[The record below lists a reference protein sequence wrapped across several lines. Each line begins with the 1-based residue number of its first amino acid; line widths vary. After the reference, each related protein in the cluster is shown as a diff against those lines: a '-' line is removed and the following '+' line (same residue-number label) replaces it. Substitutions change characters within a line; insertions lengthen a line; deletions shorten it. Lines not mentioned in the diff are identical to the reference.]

1 MKARFFAIAAMV
13 LGMVSCAKDFAPE
26 ANYGGE
32 VDFTLAVSAP
42 ELAVTRA
49 GDDTDADGKVD
60 SHNSAY
66 GAIDYLTDADWNGVN
81 LRYILEVYDVADDY
95 TNATPIKDRQVKI
108 VDKYEPVKF
117 ELRLA
122 PKRNYHFVV
131 FADFVG
137 GTVTDETPT
146 VDAQKDLGAHHVIG
160 ATLGDITIKNDKI
173 NDECAD
179 AYFGTLDYNPS
190 HNTHNNN
197 LADQKPLI
205 LKRPYSKV
213 RVVATDLA
221 ELNLNVDP
229 ASVQVVY
236 NAPHAT
242 AFNAVNG
249 TISSFTSE
257 KLFEGDYNELYKDV
271 KPVGLSNHFYTDGYD
286 AKTDT
291 SKSGVERHTHMTLF
305 TDYILA
311 TDEQETIQFT
321 MTVFD
326 KKLEDPTKQPIKTTA
341 FNTQIP
347 VQRNYLTTIIGNV
360 LTTATEIEVSID
372 DNFAN
377 GVEDAPFYVEIWDG
391 KSKNEPKFNAET
403 NTYYVGRASE
413 LAWIAD
419 YVNAGNT
426 LEGATVE
433 VVGPIDLNC
442 EPWTPIGY
450 GTSFNGTFNG
460 NGWTIANLCY
470 RGKEAGDWCVGL
482 FGCIDGATIKNVS
495 LYNID
500 IYVDGGCFGALVG
513 VSDNAITIDNVTVE
527 GLVKIEGRVDA
538 DDSFY
543 IGTILGTA
551 EGGDG
556 NDDVTISNISIN
568 VADGSYIKG
577 GQYVG
582 GVVGRTRGETFMT
595 NIKSNL
601 DVYSKKAFVGGV
613 IGSIQHN
620 SVIENCVANG
630 NVYRLSADGLSANNL
645 KRIGGIAGMWEN
657 TTGKVELVDVEF
669 NGALNAPDANGDAM
683 TSFDYAKFVG
693 RGYQTTASKANG
705 VLYINGT
712 KWVDYNTV
720 EVDAHNP
727 FQAALEFDD
736 ITISVI
742 DDIETNGNPLEVYGK
757 KVNVDMNGKNVVAG
771 SAVSYAMIF
780 GNGSNVSVQEAG
792 LESNGGG
799 MGVIGGSTLVYN
811 GGDIYVNTE
820 STSGRYHFYVVE
832 NSTLVINDGNFS
844 WNTKRNNKRAYIYS
858 EAGSTVY
865 INGGTFGKASTR
877 SGYTAGIL
885 GDGNVVIKGG
895 TFGFNPSAWVADGYS
910 AIKSGNTWYVVA
922 GEADSDP
929 VVSTADDLNDAIAN
943 AQDGETIYLADGT
956 YAGLFDITG
965 KNVNIVAAG
974 NNAKIDGLVWLY
986 NSNATIKGVKLTNA
1000 NGVVHPNPT
1009 SSKYF
1014 NEINDKQPLVGA
1026 YLNSNVRFENCTFDI
1041 VGPTTYGFYGY
1052 AKINPEFV
1060 NCTFNCNEIRPIANN
1075 GDKITVT
1082 GCKFYNQYHYAVRI
1096 FENAGERQT
1105 VVFTNNTFE
1114 GSNAKGEFEGVN
1126 ISKKGNTATVYADFT
1141 ISGNTAAKYRYHK
1154 NVTLDA
1160 SCTGADLFVREK

>member
-13 LGMVSCAKDFAPE
+13 LGLASCAKDFAPE
-26 ANYGGE
+26 ANFGGE
-32 VDFTLAVSAP
+32 VDFKLAVSAP
-42 ELAVTRA
+42 ELAATRA
-49 GDDTDADGKVD
+49 DAVGINGH
-60 SHNSAY
+60 SSAF
-66 GAIDYLTDADWNGVN
+66 GAIDYLTDAEWSKID
-81 LRYILEVYDVADDY
+81 LRYIMEVYDVADDY
-95 TNATPIKDRQVKI
+95 TNAQPIKDRQVII
-108 VDKYEPVKF
+108 VDKYEPVTF

-122 PKRNYHFVV
+122 PKRDYHFVV
-131 FADFVG
+131 FADFV
-137 GTVTDETPT
+137 PQ
-146 VDAQKDLGAHHVIG
+146 DASSLLADQANLGAHHIIG
-160 ATLGDITIKNDKI
+160 ATLGDIQIKNDKI

-197 LADQKPLI
+197 VEDGKPLV
-205 LKRPYSKV
+205 LRRPYSKV

-229 ASVQVVY
+229 ASVKVEY
-236 NAPHAT
+236 TASHAT

-249 TISSFTSE
+249 EISSYTSATV
-257 KLFEGDYNELYKDV
+257 FESTYNEISKKSLA
-271 KPVGLSNHFYTDGYD
+271 NHFYTEGYD
-286 AKTDT
+286 AMTAPSET
-291 SKSGVERHTHMTLF
+291 GVERHTHMTLF

-311 TDEQETIQFT
+311 TDAQNTIQFT

-326 KKLEDPTKQPIKTTA
+326 GEQNPIKTTA
-341 FNTQIP
+341 FHTQIP

-360 LTTATEIEVSID
+360 LTTSTEIEVSID

-377 GVEDAPFYVEIWDG
+377 GEFDAPNYVEIWDG
-391 KSKNEPKFNAET
+391 KAKNAPAYDAET
-403 NTYYVGRASE
+403 NTYKVGRASE

-433 VVGPIDLNC
+433 LVGPIDLNC

-450 GTSFNGTFNG
+450 GVSFNGTFNG

-538 DDSFY
+538 ADSFY

-582 GVVGRTRGETFMT
+582 GVVGRTLGETFMT

-620 SVIENCVANG
+620 SVIENCVADG

-645 KRIGGIAGMWEN
+645 KRIGGIVGMWEN
-657 TTGKVELVDVEF
+657 STGKVELVDVEF
-669 NGALNAPDANGDAM
+669 NGALIAPDANGDAM
-683 TSFDYAKFVG
+683 TAFDYAKFVG
-693 RGYQTTASKANG
+693 RGYQTAAEKAKG

-727 FQAALEFDD
+727 FQSALDFED

-742 DDIETNGNPLEVYGK
+742 EDIYTNGYALQVEGK

-771 SAVSYAMIF
+771 SAVNYAMIF
-780 GNGSNVSVQEAG
+780 KNGSNVSVQEAG

-820 STSGRYHFYVVE
+820 STSARYHFYVVE
-832 NSTLVINDGNFS
+832 NSTLVINDGNFT
-844 WNTKRNNKRAYIYS
+844 WNTKLNGKRAYIYS
-858 EAGSTVY
+858 EAGSTVR
-865 INGGTFGKASTR
+865 INGGTFAKASTR

-885 GDGNVVIKGG
+885 GTGDVIITGG
-895 TFGFNPSAWVADGYS
+895 TFGFDPTAWVAEGYQAVKSGSTWTVS
-910 AIKSGNTWYVVA
+910 AI
-922 GEADSDP
+922 
-929 VVSTADDLNDAIAN
+929 
-943 AQDGETIYLADGT
+943 
-956 YAGLFDITG
+956 
-965 KNVNIVAAG
+965 
-974 NNAKIDGLVWLY
+974 
-986 NSNATIKGVKLTNA
+986 
-1000 NGVVHPNPT
+1000 
-1009 SSKYF
+1009 
-1014 NEINDKQPLVGA
+1014 
-1026 YLNSNVRFENCTFDI
+1026 
-1041 VGPTTYGFYGY
+1041 
-1052 AKINPEFV
+1052 
-1060 NCTFNCNEIRPIANN
+1060 
-1075 GDKITVT
+1075 
-1082 GCKFYNQYHYAVRI
+1082 
-1096 FENAGERQT
+1096 
-1105 VVFTNNTFE
+1105 
-1114 GSNAKGEFEGVN
+1114 
-1126 ISKKGNTATVYADFT
+1126 
-1141 ISGNTAAKYRYHK
+1141 
-1154 NVTLDA
+1154 
-1160 SCTGADLFVREK
+1160 